1 MKRFRLPCCLAFV
14 LCTAGAGAQEFTFT
28 LNGKPLEPSGAHLS
42 GDAAKW
48 NEGDVIFVGE
58 YSILLGAPGAWHFKS
73 SRAVPNLLFLA
84 AGGKELPVA
93 AVIDEDYRGDD
104 KVLRNPLETMPAAE
118 RAGLRGLTVD
128 APLKDLA
135 GTLSGLNA
143 AQVALS
149 ITDDCLTEKS
159 KALPALPA
167 ALTWLDMDEGS
178 NLGFKDLAALQ
189 NLTALRG
196 LRINLLTVEQF
207 DARLLSGMKQLRWL
221 DLSAQDLTGLE
232 GLSALTKLH
241 TLDISWHEKLNTV
254 SWAGGLTALQS
265 LRLTNTA
272 ISDLTPLSALPAL
285 REIEA
290 QNTPVEKLG
299 AGGFPALRT
308 LNLLATAVEADE
320 AAAFR
325 SSHPQCEV
333 LTGYHETLAA
343 AVKQAT
349 RLRVRSGGTCHRN
362 EAEERT
368 LIEVKTAA
376 EIAALVQSLKFE
388 ENAEPFH
395 CMCCGEPS
403 FEFYAGDK
411 LVAVLGFHHGQGM
424 RWAGGPW
431 PGDVHLESNSA
442 LHLCDWLE
450 KHGVKGAGEELRE
463 QARQRAASKR
473 RSALYRDIMSGE
485 LDVALRNADSA
496 EAAAKVF
503 AEKLPDP
510 LLHARVVFSLY
521 GCTKDSW
528 NLAAGMD
535 EFIVEHL
542 LPACDKE
549 AIVKLSGE
557 ADLSEAARRGL
568 ARWLFEQKAWEKFD
582 KAVLA
587 KQLPSLAAAGL
598 TSARR
603 YNRHRTM
610 VILGA
615 MGTPEAVALLTKV
628 LHNTWKPE
636 TLQPEEIDE
645 PGGMTSFHPD
655 TLSLPDDAPDTAH
668 AAVLL
673 LRLKDKAAAAAV
685 EKTLAGFPAKLRE
698 SVLAEAKPE

>member
-1 MKRFRLPCCLAFV
+1 MKRFRLPCCLALV
-14 LCTAGAGAQEFTFT
+14 LCTAGAGAQKFTFT
-28 LNGKPLEPSGAHLS
+28 LNGKPLVPSGAHLS
-42 GDAAKW
+42 GDPSKW
-48 NEGDVIFVGE
+48 TEGDVIFVE
-58 YSILLGAPGAWHFKS
+58 QHSVMLGRPGAWHFKW
-73 SRAVPNLLFLA
+73 SRAVPNVLFLA

-93 AVIDEDYRGDD
+93 AVIDEDYSGDE

-135 GTLSGLNA
+135 GTLAGLNA

-149 ITDDCLTEKS
+149 VTDDCLTEKS

-167 ALTWLDMDEGS
+167 TLTWLHVDEGS
-178 NLGFKDLAALQ
+178 NQGIEDLAALK

-196 LRINLLTVEQF
+196 LRLDLMTVEPF
-207 DARLLSGMKQLRWL
+207 DARLLSGMKPLRWL

-232 GLSALTKLH
+232 GLSALTNLH
-241 TLDISWHEKLNTV
+241 TLDVSWHEKLNTV

-272 ISDLTPLSALPAL
+272 VKDLSPLSALPAL

-290 QNTPVEKLG
+290 QNSPVEKLG
-299 AGGFPALRT
+299 SGGFPALRR

-325 SSHPQCEV
+325 SSHPECEV

-362 EAEERT
+362 QAEERT

-376 EIAALVQSLKFE
+376 EIADLVKTLKFE
-388 ENAEPFH
+388 EDAEPFH

-411 LVAVLGFHHGQGM
+411 LVAMLGFHHGQGM

-431 PGDVHLESNSA
+431 PGDVHLENNSA
-442 LHLCDWLE
+442 LRLCDWLE

-485 LDVALRNADSA
+485 LDVALREADSA

-510 LLHARVVFSLY
+510 LLRARVVFSLY

-542 LPACDKE
+542 IPTCDRE
-549 AIVKLSGE
+549 AIAKLSGE
-557 ADLSEAARRGL
+557 AGLSEAARRGL
-568 ARWLFEQKAWEKFD
+568 ARWLFEAGAWEKFD
-582 KAVLA
+582 KAILA
-587 KQLPSLAAAGL
+587 KQLPVLAAAGL
-598 TSARR
+598 TSARS
-603 YNRHRTM
+603 YNRHRTIA
-610 VILGA
+610 ILGA

-636 TLQPEEIDE
+636 TLKPEETDE
-645 PGGMTSFHPD
+645 PGGMVSFHPD

-668 AAVLL
+668 AAVML
-673 LRLKDKAAAAAV
+673 LRLKDEASAAAV
-685 EKTLAGFPAKLRE
+685 EKTLAGFPAALRGKVQSE
-698 SVLAEAKPE
+698 VKSK